1 MARPLAL
8 ATAVT
13 PLAAA
18 ATFLLALPPTA
29 RAAEPRVLVVT
40 ETAGFKHDSI
50 PAARDW
56 LRRLGRRTKRFD
68 TVFLSRARDLT
79 SRRLGRARAVVFL
92 NTSGELSLG
101 KGGRS
106 RLLRFVRDGGG
117 LVGTHSATDTLSRWS
132 DWGPLIGALFSHH
145 PFTGT
150 GRVIVEDGDHP
161 ATRGLGASFRMREEY
176 YYFKSNPRGR
186 AHVLARLDVASFG
199 GDGSEDRPLV
209 WCRREGEGRVF
220 YDALG
225 HFPATWGTKR
235 QRRIVSG
242 GLRWALGLEPAP
254 ACG

>member
-1 MARPLAL
+1 MARLLAL
-8 ATAVT
+8 AIVATLLSA
-13 PLAAA
+13 PPAGAAS
-18 ATFLLALPPTA
+18 T
-29 RAAEPRVLVVT
+29 EPRVLVVT
-40 ETAGFKHDSI
+40 ETAGFHHDSI
-50 PAARDW
+50 TAARGW
-56 LRRLGRRTKRFD
+56 LRRLGQRTKRFD
-68 TVFLSRARDLT
+68 TVLLARARDLT
-79 SRRLGRARAVVFL
+79 ARRLDRAGAVVFL
-92 NTSGELSLG
+92 NTSGEVSLG

-106 RLLRFVRDGGG
+106 RLLRFVREGGG

-132 DWGPLIGALFSHH
+132 EWGPLIGALFSHH

-150 GRVIVEDGDHP
+150 GRVIVEDRDHP
-161 ATRGLGASFRMREEY
+161 ATRGLGASFQMREEY
-176 YYFKSNPRGR
+176 YFFKSNPRDR

-199 GDGSEDRPLV
+199 GDGAEDRPLV

-225 HFPATWGTKR
+225 HFAATWGTKR